1 MFAMLAPLVIAG
13 MLSGTITTAD
23 GRPVPAAAV
32 SVHGTADRVV
42 VADAQGRVDLPDTPL
57 PVTLDVV
64 APGFRP
70 VSVTVSASPFLVT
83 LEPFAVTDSV
93 VVVGRS
99 APALRDP
106 STGVTVLGREDLD
119 LVPAA
124 TPDEALKAVSGF
136 SLFRRSSSRASNPTT
151 HGVTMR
157 GLSASGASRALIVVD
172 GVPLIEGFGG
182 WTTWERL
189 PAAAIDQVRV
199 QRGPS
204 GDAFGSD
211 ALGGVIRLITPA
223 GAAPRAN
230 LVVESGSLET
240 WTLSADAGGAL
251 GRAALFGAASW
262 FGTAGFIPLEP
273 ASRGVIDTPM
283 DTTWTNGYGRASL
296 GPATRRW
303 TASGWGGRDVRN
315 NGTSLQRNRSHGG
328 TGTLAFDG
336 LRGAWTF
343 AARGAYGTNAYEQ
356 TFSSVVA
363 SRATERL
370 TATHQIDGTFGRAAV
385 EVGRSLPQG
394 QVTVR
399 GTAARTSSAF
409 TTISATTGVAT
420 TRSLDDDSQA
430 VSVQAAWA
438 PRPDVTLTAGGRHE
452 WRQAPLSD
460 SPSKTA
466 TVGRVSAA
474 WRVTPVF
481 TLRAAAATSHR
492 WPTLNELARDFS
504 AGSTTT
510 QANADLS
517 PERARA
523 FEGGVDMTVADG
535 RGQVTVT
542 GFRTVVRDAIA
553 NVTLSSTSTAIVRQ
567 RRNAGEAVSNG
578 VEVDG
583 QAQLGRL
590 RLRASM
596 TVADAAFRH
605 SLEAALEGNRLPQV
619 PRVSNAFTAD
629 LRLPGQVV
637 ASLVVRD
644 AARQFDD
651 DRNQFTLARA
661 TQADALVSGRW
672 RRATVTVTFE
682 NLTDARVETGRTPLV
697 ALAQGRSVRLAIR
710 WSLK

>member
-1 MFAMLAPLVIAG
+1 MLVLLVVAG

-32 SVHGTADRVV
+32 SVHGVPDRVV
-42 VADAQGRVDLPDTPL
+42 VADPQGRVELPDQPL
-57 PVTLDVV
+57 PVSLDVS

-70 VSVTVSASPFLVT
+70 VTITVSSSPFTVA
-83 LEPFAVTDSV
+83 LEPFAVTDAV
-93 VVVGRS
+93 IVVGRA
-99 APALRDP
+99 APAWRDP
-106 STGVTVLGREDLD
+106 STGVTVLGRDDLA

-157 GLSASGASRALIVVD
+157 GLSASGASRALILVD
-172 GVPLIEGFGG
+172 GVPLNDGFGG

-189 PAAAIDQVRV
+189 PAAAIDQVSV

-211 ALGGVIRLITPA
+211 ALGGVIRLVTPA
-223 GAAPRAN
+223 GAAPRAS
-230 LVVESGSLET
+230 LMGEGGSLDT
-240 WTLSADAGGAL
+240 WTLAADAGGGL

-262 FGTAGFIPLEP
+262 FDTAGFIPLEP

-283 DTTWTNGYGRASL
+283 DTTWTNGYGRASF

-315 NGTSLQRNRSHGG
+315 NGTSLQRNRSRGG

-336 LRGAWTF
+336 LRGGWTF
-343 AARGAYGTNAYEQ
+343 AARGSYGTNFYEQ
-356 TFSSVVA
+356 TFSAIVA

-370 TATHQIDGTFGRAAV
+370 TSTQQIDSTLGRAAV

-399 GTAARTSSAF
+399 GTASRTRSAF
-409 TTISATTGVAT
+409 TTISATTGAAT

-430 VSVQAAWA
+430 LSVQAAWA

-452 WRQAPLSD
+452 WRQAPLAD
-460 SPSKTA
+460 SASKTA
-466 TVGRVSAA
+466 AVGRVSAA
-474 WRVTPVF
+474 WRATSRF

-510 QANADLS
+510 QANADLK

-523 FEGGVDMTVADG
+523 FEGGVDLTVADG
-535 RGQVTVT
+535 RGQVTLT

-583 QAQLGRL
+583 QAHFGRL

-596 TVADAAFRH
+596 TVADATFRH
-605 SLEAALEGNRLPQV
+605 SQEAALEGNRLPQV
-619 PRVSNAFTAD
+619 PRVSGAFTAD
-629 LRLPGQVV
+629 LRLPRQVV
-637 ASLVVRD
+637 ASLLVRD
-644 AARQFDD
+644 TARQFDD

-661 TQADALVSGRW
+661 TQADALVSARW
-672 RRATVTVTFE
+672 RVATVTVTAE

-697 ALAQGRSVRLAIR
+697 ALAQGRSVRVAVRL
-710 WSLK
+710 SLK

>member
-1 MFAMLAPLVIAG
+1 MLALLVVAG

-23 GRPVPAAAV
+23 GRPVATAAV
-32 SVHGTADRVV
+32 SIHGQPDRVV
-42 VADAQGRVDLPDTPL
+42 VGDAQGRVELPDQPL
-57 PVTLDVV
+57 PLALDVS

-70 VSVTVSASPFLVT
+70 VTVTVTSSPFTLV

-99 APALRDP
+99 TPALRDP
-106 STGVTVLGREDLD
+106 STGVSVLGREDLD
-119 LVPAA
+119 LIPAA
-124 TPDEALKAVSGF
+124 TPDEALKTVSGF

-157 GLSASGASRALIVVD
+157 GLSASGASRALILVD
-172 GVPLIEGFGG
+172 GVPLNEGFGG

-189 PAAAIDQVRV
+189 PAAAIDQVSV

-211 ALGGVIRLITPA
+211 ALGGVIKFVTPA

-230 LVVESGSLET
+230 LMGEGGSLDT
-240 WTLSADAGGAL
+240 WTLAADAGGGV

-262 FGTAGFIPLEP
+262 FDTAGFIPLEP

-283 DTTWTNGYGRASL
+283 DTTWTNGYGRASI

-315 NGTSLQRNRSHGG
+315 NGTSLQRNRSRGG

-336 LRGAWTF
+336 LRDGWTF
-343 AARGAYGTNAYEQ
+343 AARASYGTNFYEQ
-356 TFSSVVA
+356 TFSTIVA
-363 SRATERL
+363 TRATERL
-370 TATHQIDGTFGRAAV
+370 TSTQQIDSTLGRAAL
-385 EVGRSLPQG
+385 EVGRSLPKG
-394 QVTVR
+394 QI
-399 GTAARTSSAF
+399 TARATASRTRSDF
-409 TTISATTGVAT
+409 TTISATTGAAT
-420 TRSLDDDSQA
+420 ARALEDDTQA
-430 VSVQAAWA
+430 VSLQAAFA

-452 WRQAPLSD
+452 WRQAPVAGSA
-460 SPSKTA
+460 SKTA

-474 WRVTPVF
+474 WRATPAVTV
-481 TLRAAAATSHR
+481 RAAAATSHR

-510 QANADLS
+510 QANADLR

-523 FEGGVDMTVADG
+523 FEGGVDLTRAGG

-553 NVTLSSTSTAIVRQ
+553 NVTLSATSTAIVRQ
-567 RRNAGEAVSNG
+567 RRNAGEAVSTG

-596 TVADAAFRH
+596 TVAGATFRH
-605 SLEAALEGNRLPQV
+605 SQEAVLEGNRLPQV
-619 PRVSNAFTAD
+619 PRVSTAASAD
-629 LRLPGQVV
+629 LRLPGRIV

-644 AARQFDD
+644 TARQFDD

-661 TQADALVSGRW
+661 PQADALVSGRW
-672 RRATVTVTFE
+672 RFATVTAAVE
-682 NLTDARVETGRTPLV
+682 NLTDARIETGRTPLV
-697 ALAQGRSVRLAIR
+697 ALAQGRSVRVAVKL
-710 WSLK
+710 SLK